1 MQLGCRFA
9 VLHLSVVVEPT
20 STDACATLPVA
31 PNSNQSCVLLS
42 RFQAQQKAMQQHQQ
56 QTGAG
61 IQQQQQ
67 QRGAGKG
74 KGWSKWNNPQAWGSQ
89 QVPLALVLA
98 PTRELA
104 QQTQQEAERLGA
116 NISTV

>member
-1 MQLGCRFA
+1 MQLGSCHFA
-9 VLHLSVVVEPT
+9 LLRLMPA
-20 STDACATLPVA
+20 DACAA
-31 PNSNQSCVLLS
+31 PQVVPKLNQSRVLLLH
-42 RFQAQQKAMQQHQQ
+42 FQAQQKAMQQHQQ
-56 QTGAG
+56 QNGAG
-61 IQQQQQ
+61 IQQQQQQQ

-89 QVPLALVLA
+89 QLPLALVLA